1 MTGDCKSRCDR
12 ANTFPTNRVAKL
24 KKISLLNFMTKYPKT
39 FKERVVREY
48 RKGVR
53 GHGFD
58 ALSKRFTVPKMVI
71 KKWWRMWTAA
81 GRCLS
86 AFDEEVGGDRRSLL
100 TEREKQRY
108 ILDFVSHQ
116 NTKRKAVDYKDVHA
130 NVIKKTKKEVALR
143 TVQEIGK
150 EELGIS
156 WKKTTKTLVSDGTFA
171 LFLIA
176 L

>member
-1 MTGDCKSRCDR
+1 
-12 ANTFPTNRVAKL
+12 
-24 KKISLLNFMTKYPKT
+24 
-39 FKERVVREY
+39 
-48 RKGVR
+48 
-53 GHGFD
+53 
-58 ALSKRFTVPKMVI
+58 MVI
-71 KKWWRMWTAA
+71 KKWWRRWIGA
-81 GRCLS
+81 GRS
-86 AFDEEVGGDRRSLL
+86 IAAFEEEAGGDRRSLL

-116 NTKRKAVDYKDVHA
+116 NAKRKAVDYKDVHA

-150 EELGIS
+150 EELDIS
-156 WKKTTKTLVSDGTFA
+156 WKKTTKTLVSDGMFA